1 VTTERPADRA
11 NVRTILARMDPTG
24 ALSRDD
30 QAALAR
36 ELSIGIQQLPAQ
48 LRGGLIGIVF
58 GSGPES
64 RDG

>member
-1 VTTERPADRA
+1 
-11 NVRTILARMDPTG
+11 MDPTG

-36 ELSIGIQQLPAQ
+36 ELGIGIQQLPAQ
-48 LRGGLIGIVF
+48 LRGGLIGIVLE
-58 GSGPES
+58 SGPES